1 MRQWG
6 MTIPKHHPNRM
17 LRISRTILSL
27 TLTLSATSPMAAQGP
42 GGPGPGPG
50 GPPGRITALR
60 DVPVPQ
66 PVGADKYIQDQ
77 GALIALGKALFWDM
91 QAGSDGRTACAT
103 CHFHAGAD
111 HRRQNQ
117 LASPA
122 NRTSQIELNRV
133 LTSGDFPF
141 HQLANPL
148 NNRSEVLRDTRQV
161 AGSAG
166 VFERVFRDILPQSEV
181 EDGASGSGSSATLAG
196 VKLRQVTARNTP
208 SVINAVFNVR
218 NFWDGRASS
227 TFTGA
232 TPFGDSDPNANA
244 LVLVDGELRREAV
257 HITNA
262 SLASQAVGP
271 ALNAVEMSYSGRQW
285 PKLAK
290 KMLALTAL
298 GRQEVSPDDS
308 VLGFM
313 ANTEGKGLR
322 GEYSYAFLIQ
332 TAFRPEYWSSPTLLD
347 ADGKPLPESST
358 AGETERYTQMELNFA
373 LFWGLAI
380 QAYEATLVSDDTR
393 VDRFLA
399 GDRQALSAQEARGL
413 QVFVAGGSQC
423 LGCHQGAETT
433 AASFTNV
440 FRAGANPNNPGTHG
454 FFRTG
459 VTPLQDDIGLGGRDD
474 FGQLLF
480 ALGRPGNAN
489 GTFKSP
495 GLRNVEFT
503 GPYFHDGGQAT
514 LEQVIDFYARNGDFP
529 QGGNLGPGIGR
540 INLNDPDARAALVA
554 FLKALTDDRVRF
566 ERAPF
571 DHPSICVPDG
581 HAETSPGVAQVSE
594 SDSRFALS
602 AEDKWSL
609 VPAIGRGGNAAP
621 LQTFEELLRGIGS
634 DGSRAHAMNQA
645 CTP

>member
-122 NRTSQIELNRV
+122 NRTSQVELNRV

-166 VFERVFRDILPQSEV
+166 VFERVFRDILPQSDA

-332 TAFRPEYWSSPTLLD
+332 TAFRPEYWSSPRC
-347 ADGKPLPESST
+347 ST
-358 AGETERYTQMELNFA
+358 PTASRCPSPAPRARPN
-373 LFWGLAI
+373 
-380 QAYEATLVSDDTR
+380 ATR
-393 VDRFLA
+393 
-399 GDRQALSAQEARGL
+399 
-413 QVFVAGGSQC
+413 
-423 LGCHQGAETT
+423 
-433 AASFTNV
+433 
-440 FRAGANPNNPGTHG
+440 
-454 FFRTG
+454 
-459 VTPLQDDIGLGGRDD
+459 
-474 FGQLLF
+474 
-480 ALGRPGNAN
+480 
-489 GTFKSP
+489 
-495 GLRNVEFT
+495 
-503 GPYFHDGGQAT
+503 
-514 LEQVIDFYARNGDFP
+514 
-529 QGGNLGPGIGR
+529 
-540 INLNDPDARAALVA
+540 
-554 FLKALTDDRVRF
+554 
-566 ERAPF
+566 
-571 DHPSICVPDG
+571 
-581 HAETSPGVAQVSE
+581 
-594 SDSRFALS
+594 
-602 AEDKWSL
+602 KWS
-609 VPAIGRGGNAAP
+609 
-621 LQTFEELLRGIGS
+621 
-634 DGSRAHAMNQA
+634 
-645 CTP
+645 